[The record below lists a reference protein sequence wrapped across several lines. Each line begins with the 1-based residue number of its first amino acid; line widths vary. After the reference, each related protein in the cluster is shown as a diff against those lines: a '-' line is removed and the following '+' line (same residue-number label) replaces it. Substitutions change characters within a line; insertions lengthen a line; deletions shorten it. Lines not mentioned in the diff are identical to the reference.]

1 MQTFIRRL
9 SRANALSVA
18 LLTLAV
24 LIVVCLALLWD
35 SARLSAMGVM
45 TTSLGIQAAAT
56 RYQQLGIPLTR
67 SANDLVSES
76 DRDPMVSVAIFDQKG
91 KLLAGDPTLNAEG
104 QKAVALMKLI
114 PPPPGMF
121 HGFVAS
127 DVRTSTVKAIQQER
141 TLPPHAV
148 QHMTSA
154 RFVQDQG
161 GGLHGFLQHHS
172 QSLTR
177 FPGGFAIIAANADFV
192 SSGVWRIA
200 LLIALLGG
208 LAMLGSWYATRAQA
222 KQVLAPVAS
231 VTGALRRLAVGDF
244 SRFTPTAEEEH
255 AAGEL
260 YGAYNAAAA
269 TAAAAV
275 DDRQRLEANMRQ
287 FVADAGHELRT
298 PLTVIMGYVDVL
310 HRGAIA
316 EQALAR
322 RILDT
327 MREEGERMRVLISKL
342 LLLARLESVHTAT
355 EARVDLSVL
364 ARKVIESAR
373 PFANGSLLE
382 LHAPQPLFVIADE
395 TELREALFNIVD
407 NALKYAPR
415 GRIEAS
421 LDRQA
426 GEAVLT
432 VADSGPGIADDERPH
447 AFERFFRGGNHRDIP
462 GSGLGLAI
470 AKRSVERAHGQIH
483 LDSTPGKGTRVTI
496 RLPIAG

>member
-1 MQTFIRRL
+1 MQTFIGRL
-9 SRANALSVA
+9 VRVNVLSIALF
-18 LLTLAV
+18 TLAV
-24 LIVVCLALLWD
+24 LVVASLALLWD
-35 SARLSAMGVM
+35 SARLAGMGVM
-45 TTSLGIQAAAT
+45 NTSLGIQAAAS
-56 RYQQLGIPLTR
+56 RFQQLGIPLTR
-67 SANDLVSES
+67 SATDLVNEG
-76 DRDPMVSVAIFDQKG
+76 DRDPAVSVAIFDEKG
-91 KLLAGDPTLNAEG
+91 KLLAGDPSLNAEG
-104 QKAVALMKLI
+104 QKAVALMKLM
-114 PPPPGMF
+114 PPPPGLF
-121 HGFVAS
+121 HEFVAT
-127 DVRTSTVKAIQQER
+127 DVRTSTVKAIQQVRGFE
-141 TLPPHAV
+141 PHTM
-148 QHMTSA
+148 QHMTSI
-154 RFVQDQG
+154 RFMQDQA
-161 GGLHGFLQHHS
+161 GGLHGFLQHHF
-172 QSLTR
+172 QSMTR
-177 FPGGFAIIAANADFV
+177 FPGGFAIIMADAGFIA
-192 SSGVWRIA
+192 SGIWRIA
-200 LLIALLGG
+200 LLIALLGVV
-208 LAMLGSWYATRAQA
+208 AALGSWYATRARA
-222 KQVLAPVAS
+222 RQVLAPVAS
-231 VTGALRRLAVGDF
+231 VTGALRRLAAGDF

-342 LLLARLESVHTAT
+342 LLLARLESVHTAS
-355 EARVDLSVL
+355 EARIDLAGL

-373 PFANGSLLE
+373 PLADGAVLE
-382 LHAPQPLFVIADE
+382 LHAPQPLFVVADE
-395 TELREALFNIVD
+395 TELREALFNVVD
-407 NALKYAPR
+407 NALKYAPG
-415 GRIEAS
+415 GRIETS
-421 LDRQA
+421 LDRQD

-432 VADSGPGIADDERPH
+432 VADSGPGIADEERSH

-470 AKRSVERAHGQIH
+470 AKRSVERARGQIR